1 MSKAIVAAVLFAI
14 GCGTNIRVTRLNW
27 VGDRPPRPPESIQ
40 VFASGPPGDR
50 PFVDVAYLE
59 AEQEAFSGD
68 NTHEFILKLRKIA
81 ANLRC
86 DALVLGGV
94 THATVG
100 NPLDPKVPVDRKG
113 MTATCIVYTEGQF
126 ATTISRA
133 APPR

>member
-14 GCGTNIRVTRLNW
+14 GCGTNIQVTRLSAA
-27 VGDRPPRPPESIQ
+27 GDRPPRPPEAVQ

-50 PFVDVAYLE
+50 PFIDVAYLE
-59 AEQEAFSGD
+59 AEQEALSDD
-68 NTHEFILKLRKIA
+68 NTREFIVKLRKVA
-81 ANLRC
+81 AGLRC

-94 THATVG
+94 THAGKANVF
-100 NPLDPKVPVDRKG
+100 DPHVTDDRKG